1 LGGELRVGQTV
12 SITVDNP
19 TERNFFR
26 GWSVKLLSGGANSC
40 YAGDNCTTPAY
51 DPGSVTTK
59 LAIGTFEYFT
69 YGRWYDGNGDSPLL
83 DTDTNDGLTISITR
97 TGRQTAQV
105 TMSSPG
111 NPVHS
116 DNVTFSGSGLAD
128 WIMVEYFGTDSD
140 TYPALMSV
148 SAIPEPATASLL
160 VLGAGTLMG
169 AVGSRHRR

>member
-1 LGGELRVGQTV
+1 
-12 SITVDNP
+12 
-19 TERNFFR
+19 
-26 GWSVKLLSGGANSC
+26 
-40 YAGDNCTTPAY
+40 
-51 DPGSVTTK
+51 
-59 LAIGTFEYFT
+59 
-69 YGRWYDGNGDSPLL
+69 
-83 DTDTNDGLTISITR
+83 
-97 TGRQTAQV
+97 
-105 TMSSPG
+105 MSSPG

-140 TYPALMSV
+140 TYPALMSPRGETDFYISSMSV